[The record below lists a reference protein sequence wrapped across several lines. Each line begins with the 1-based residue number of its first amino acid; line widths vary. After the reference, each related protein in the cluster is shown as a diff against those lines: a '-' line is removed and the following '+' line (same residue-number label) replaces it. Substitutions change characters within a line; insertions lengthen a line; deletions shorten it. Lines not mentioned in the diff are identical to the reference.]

1 MVQCKYHDYVFVFS
15 YIVSHVT
22 GMSLTLPPPPLSFT
36 ELPVN
41 DIAGSFHINAS
52 SLSSSEDEISAFL
65 FKVESETGTYYVLQ
79 VYSKEKLYTV
89 YTVIST
95 QVVI

>member
-1 MVQCKYHDYVFVFS
+1 MVQSKCTHMYTLFPRV
-15 YIVSHVT
+15 I

-41 DIAGSFHINAS
+41 DIAGSFHINNAS

-65 FKVESETGTYYVLQ
+65 FKVETETEHIMSYRYIQKTAYNVHNVNTSSML
-79 VYSKEKLYTV
+79 
-89 YTVIST
+89 
-95 QVVI
+95 